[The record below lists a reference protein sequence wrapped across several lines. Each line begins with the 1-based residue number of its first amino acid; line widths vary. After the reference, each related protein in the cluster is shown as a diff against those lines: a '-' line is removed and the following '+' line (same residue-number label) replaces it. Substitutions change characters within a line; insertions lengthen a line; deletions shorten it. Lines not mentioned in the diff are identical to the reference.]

1 MNIHE
6 SQFASRLVLM
16 LLVILCMSG
25 CAYKKLKPWQRDV
38 LAQEKAQLVPDV
50 LESEADSHIYF
61 SKEAANGGEG
71 FGGGG
76 CGCN

>member
-1 MNIHE
+1 VTFN
-6 SQFASRLVLM
+6 QRNLCVLTVVFC
-16 LLVILCMSG
+16 LLFLSG
-25 CAYKKLKPWQRDV
+25 CGYKKIKPWHRNI
-38 LAQEKAQLVPDV
+38 LAQEKAQLIDDK
-50 LESEADSHIYF
+50 LEAEADQHIYF